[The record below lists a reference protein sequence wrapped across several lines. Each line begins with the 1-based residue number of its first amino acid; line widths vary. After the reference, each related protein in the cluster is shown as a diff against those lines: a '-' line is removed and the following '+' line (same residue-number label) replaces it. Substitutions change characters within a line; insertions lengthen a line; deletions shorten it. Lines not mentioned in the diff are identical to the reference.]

1 MAHKFL
7 KIINHQGSIQLTDE
21 ASAYYFLYMKFKLGL
36 MYINSSANCR
46 CTWSDG
52 TETGTAYNYCLLNN
66 SNNIC
71 VIKNP
76 SDSEVRVAVAPMNFT
91 GDASFNICC
100 TGCEKEIADNLDV
113 YIFSPADN
121 FTPGKSGL
129 QLYDSSGKLIYDS
142 SWRPLKITKQAQ
154 SADGIEESFSISE
167 NYGVVLNSG
176 YRKPSDTEYVIGTF
190 LINSGSD
197 VWTSLPSGMG
207 SFTNAASL
215 RLSMT
220 GGRLEQDIKR
230 NNYYSTTFVKTF
242 PDTIQYQGFALSKN
256 YVRAQKYTAWS
267 PRDSKTY
274 KQTTSKSEQ
283 VLEDVEYQEWDTC
296 ATETSEWD
304 NCATKTSVYDSC
316 ATKTSSYDSCAT
328 KTSVYDS
335 CATKTNSWNSCLTQ
349 SSQYNSTTGKWETV
363 CRGGFEQKCQGGFV
377 EKCQGGYVEKCQ
389 GGFVEKCQGGLVKK
403 CQAGFVTKTKKEWHT
418 VTVTITDEYLDV
430 YPTLDNPSLMY
441 GMEIYPD
448 GTLFTRTSGLS
459 TIGIVDLTNY

>member
-7 KIINHQGSIQLTDE
+7 KIINQQGSIQLTDE

-46 CTWSDG
+46 CTWTDG

-100 TGCEKEIADNLDV
+100 TGCEKEVADNLDV

-142 SWRPLKITKQAQ
+142 SWRPLKIIKQAQ

-190 LINSGSD
+190 LVDSD
-197 VWTSLPSGMG
+197 VHTWTSLPSGMG
-207 SFTNAASL
+207 TFTNAASL
-215 RLSMT
+215 NLWMT
-220 GGRLEQDIKR
+220 SGRLEQDIKR
-230 NNYYSTTFVKTF
+230 NNYYTTGAINTF
-242 PDTIQYQGFALSKN
+242 PDTIQYQGFVIGKN
-256 YVRAQKYTAWS
+256 YVKAQKYTAWS
-267 PRDSKTY
+267 PRDSKNYTQQRSET
-274 KQTTSKSEQ
+274 KQ
-283 VLEDVEYQEWDTC
+283 VWVDVEYQEWDTC
-296 ATETSEWD
+296 ATTSAVWD
-304 NCATKTSVYDSC
+304 NCATTSFE
-316 ATKTSSYDSCAT
+316 
-328 KTSVYDS
+328 
-335 CATKTNSWNSCLTQ
+335 
-349 SSQYNSTTGKWETV
+349 YNSSTGKFEYV
-363 CRGGFEQKCQGGFV
+363 CKP
-377 EKCQGGYVEKCQ
+377 
-389 GGFVEKCQGGLVKK
+389 GLVQK
-403 CQAGFVTKTKKEWHT
+403 CQAGFVTKTKKELQT
-418 VTVTITDEYLDV
+418 VTVTVTDEYLDI